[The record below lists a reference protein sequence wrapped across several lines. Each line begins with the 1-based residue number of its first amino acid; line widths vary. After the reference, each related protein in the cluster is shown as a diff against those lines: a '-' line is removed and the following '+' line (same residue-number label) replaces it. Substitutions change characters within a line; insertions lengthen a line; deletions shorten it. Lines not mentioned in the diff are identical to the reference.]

1 MISKDDVKK
10 LATLS
15 RIAVSENELES
26 VAKEIDAILAYVGQ
40 INTASASLD
49 GEVSYPLVNVLREDT
64 EVNETGACTDDLLRS
79 APAREGD
86 YVKVKKILG

>member
-15 RIAVSENELES
+15 RIGVSESELEG

-49 GEVSYPLVNVLREDT
+49 GEISYPLQNVFREDT
-64 EVNETGACTDDLLRS
+64 EVNETGLYTECLLQS
-79 APAREGD
+79 APTREGN
-86 YVKVKKILG
+86 YVKVKKILS